1 MGKAKINKI
10 SKKGAKHTIKRFRNS
25 LPAKKHKRNHRKYL
39 SAKNPKIT
47 FIRNGSNFIYD
58 IETFQEY
65 FSQAGNKNNL
75 KLKLSELNFLKDKI
89 DEIKVLNDIS
99 DSNKLSISLEL
110 FNKINSFICPK
121 KHEDDTIL
129 YIKNL
134 IEHQHENGFLSC
146 RRIAKKFEEDTGRKI
161 SKTKVHNILRNKL
174 NYKFLK
180 TTIKNSKINENK
192 NICISLCFLKILI
205 KCLLLKYKII
215 FVDETNIQAYNNNY
229 KVWRKTDQNIY
240 YNLGSNK
247 RKNLIAAIDENRVLT
262 YSINNNNTDEKIFLE
277 FMIKLKEKI
286 DSMKIKDFV
295 IILDNLSCHKTP
307 LLKEFYI
314 KNKLNI
320 LFNSPYQSMFNC
332 IELFFRI
339 IKRKLYQNIYPSTDS
354 AMLEVEKIITDEKLS
369 DGLIKNFRET
379 LQVYYDYSLKYKDIN
394 LNNLEISE

>member
-1 MGKAKINKI
+1 MGKPNLNHKSKKSSKLKIN
-10 SKKGAKHTIKRFRNS
+10 RFRHS
-25 LPAKKHKRNHRKYL
+25 LPAKNSKRNHRKFL
-39 SAKNPKIT
+39 IIKNPKIT
-47 FIRNGSNFIYD
+47 FIKNNSSFIYD
-58 IETFQEY
+58 IDSFKEY
-65 FSQAGNKNNL
+65 FSQTQNKNNL
-75 KLKLSELNFLKDKI
+75 KLNLSELNFLKDKI
-89 DEIKVLNDIS
+89 GEIKVLNDVS
-99 DSNKLSISLEL
+99 DSNKISISLEL
-110 FNKINSFICPK
+110 FNKINSYICPK
-121 KHEDDTIL
+121 KNEDETII

-134 IEHQHENGFLSC
+134 IEHQHEKGFLSC
-146 RRIAKKFEEDTGRKI
+146 RRIAKKFEEDTGRKV

-174 NYKFLK
+174 NFKFLK

-205 KCLLLKYKII
+205 KCFQLNYKII

-229 KVWRKTDQNIY
+229 KVWRKSDQNIY

-247 RKNLIAAIDENRVLT
+247 RKNLIAAIDENNVLS
-262 YSINNNNTDEKIFLE
+262 YSINDNNTDEKIFLE

-295 IILDNLSCHKTP
+295 IILDNLSSHKTP

-339 IKRKLYQNIYPSTDS
+339 IKRKLYQNIYPSTD
-354 AMLEVEKIITDEKLS
+354 AAILEVEKIINDEKLS
-369 DGLIKNFRET
+369 EGLIKNFRET
-379 LQVYYDYSLKYKDIN
+379 LQVYYNYSLKYKDIN
-394 LNNLEISE
+394 LNNLEIQE